1 MTLRRFLVLALPL
14 ALILA
19 ACSSAGASTAPSP
32 GATEA
37 PADATGAPSDA
48 TVVLADNEL
57 GRILVDADGRTLYGF
72 TADVDGASTCYDDCA
87 VNWPPLLGD
96 ASATVGD
103 GLDASKLTTT
113 ERTDGTTQLVYGDW
127 PLYYWVADAAPG
139 DTTGQGVGGVWFV
152 IGADGSLIGPQ
163 TGRDP
168 GEY

>member
-1 MTLRRFLVLALPL
+1 MTLRRSLVLALPL

-32 GATEA
+32 GATEP

-57 GRILVDADGRTLYGF
+57 GTILVDAEGRTLYGF
-72 TADVDGASTCYDDCA
+72 TADVDRVSTCYDDCA

-96 ASATVGD
+96 AGATVGD
-103 GLDASKLTTT
+103 GLDASMLSTT

-127 PLYYWVADAAPG
+127 PLYLWVADTAPG

-152 IGADGSLIGPQ
+152 IGADGKLVGQ
-163 TGRDP
+163 AGTKGD
-168 GEY
+168 Y